1 MLNDYT
7 STSFTSKSWEYARQE
22 FPKVSD
28 TELDPVNLY
37 TGWAI
42 QMLPMTRG
50 FFLIAE
56 SIKVTNNLQI

>member
-42 QMLPMTRG
+42 QMLPNDQRILLTCR
-50 FFLIAE
+50 
-56 SIKVTNNLQI
+56 KY

>member
-42 QMLPMTRG
+42 QMLPIDQRILLTCR
-50 FFLIAE
+50 
-56 SIKVTNNLQI
+56 KY